1 MLDELRG
8 TPEVLYGAAIAL
20 LVVVLLTPAVG
31 GMARLLGVVDE
42 PDGRRLNRRPIPRLG
57 GIAIFLGIVVPSLAF
72 LDLSGEM
79 RGILLGAAVACV
91 VGAVDDFRGLAP
103 VPKLAGQVL
112 AASIPVAFGTW
123 IDHFTLPFV
132 GAVDLPAGV
141 GVPLTIFWIVAV
153 MNMVNFLDGMDGLA
167 SGVCAISGV
176 TFAVISLSL
185 GKPDAAVLS
194 AIVAG
199 ACVGFLRH
207 NFFPARIFMGDSGA
221 LVLGFT
227 LASISVAGL
236 LKTASTVVL
245 FLPLLVLAVPIID
258 TSFVVAKRLKYRRPI
273 SGADRSHLHH
283 RFVDIGFSQRR
294 AALTMW
300 AWTATLGA
308 AALATRFI
316 PFREGGEWHPAETI
330 AVAAIA
336 LAALAFSVYIVY
348 LLEIVKLANPR
359 IRARRQAG
367 AHDDRPPTRDRS
379 GAAPETACDTVSQA
393 LLVATRPGY
402 RRRSAGW
409 APAPFARDSGSLRLP
424 GERPLDQFVH
434 RMHGRAGRRKD
445 IRDEIQATRQ
455 VANPPLAM
463 YETPDLLVAR
473 PADPDQLRQV
483 ARATPDLGDRNIAA
497 VESADGSHERPRGSG
512 RRRGHLTSVTATP
525 CRVRAV
531 FVPALCRGSAPRFL
545 VTLCHKCR
553 AAAARGV
560 AAGGSRRD
568 RPWERG
574 PVGVGRRGC
583 SVRLRRVNRRRRHG
597 ASALARSTKS
607 ASTSLNAGCRCAA
620 WP

>member
-245 FLPLLVLAVPIID
+245 FLPLLVLAVPIVD
-258 TSFVVAKRLKYRRPI
+258 TSFVVAERLHSRRPVA
-273 SGADRSHLHH
+273 GPT
-283 RFVDIGFSQRR
+283 
-294 AALTMW
+294 AATC
-300 AWTATLGA
+300 
-308 AALATRFI
+308 
-316 PFREGGEWHPAETI
+316 
-330 AVAAIA
+330 VAASSTSA
-336 LAALAFSVYIVY
+336 S
-348 LLEIVKLANPR
+348 
-359 IRARRQAG
+359 
-367 AHDDRPPTRDRS
+367 RS
-379 GAAPETACDTVSQA
+379 GA
-393 LLVATRPGY
+393 
-402 RRRSAGW
+402 
-409 APAPFARDSGSLRLP
+409 
-424 GERPLDQFVH
+424 
-434 RMHGRAGRRKD
+434 
-445 IRDEIQATRQ
+445 
-455 VANPPLAM
+455 PP
-463 YETPDLLVAR
+463 
-473 PADPDQLRQV
+473 
-483 ARATPDLGDRNIAA
+483 
-497 VESADGSHERPRGSG
+497 
-512 RRRGHLTSVTATP
+512 
-525 CRVRAV
+525 
-531 FVPALCRGSAPRFL
+531 
-545 VTLCHKCR
+545 
-553 AAAARGV
+553 
-560 AAGGSRRD
+560 
-568 RPWERG
+568 
-574 PVGVGRRGC
+574 
-583 SVRLRRVNRRRRHG
+583 
-597 ASALARSTKS
+597 
-607 ASTSLNAGCRCAA
+607 
-620 WP
+620 